1 MKPQIPFINLQ
12 EQYRQYQNEIEEKV
26 LEILRSGKYIMG
38 PYVEGLEKSL
48 KEYLGVKNAVAC
60 SNGTDALII
69 SLLAAGVGPG
79 DEVITSPFSFF
90 ATAEAILY
98 VGAKPVFVDIEPGS
112 FNINPTK
119 IPEAITP
126 ATKAIMP
133 VSFLGSYV
141 TCAL

>member
-79 DEVITSPFSFF
+79 DEVITSPFSFCHSRGHS
-90 ATAEAILY
+90 LCW
-98 VGAKPVFVDIEPGS
+98 G
-112 FNINPTK
+112 
-119 IPEAITP
+119 
-126 ATKAIMP
+126 
-133 VSFLGSYV
+133 
-141 TCAL
+141 